1 MRQRGFTLLE
11 LMVTVASV
19 GVGAARAL
27 PAYQEQLRKSR
38 RADAK
43 QALLAVA
50 QTMEKYFTENAR
62 YTTTS
67 GSATCPGAA
76 VIVTP
81 SPEGYYAISGACSSD
96 NTFTLTATAQGAQA
110 SDTHCATLTYTSTNV
125 KGGTN
130 ADCW

>member
-1 MRQRGFTLLE
+1 MRQRGFTLIE
-11 LMVTVASV
+11 LMVTVAIV
-19 GVGAARAL
+19 AILAAIAL
-27 PAYQEQLRKSR
+27 PAYQEQMRKSR

-50 QTMEKYFTENAR
+50 QNMEKYYTENAR

-67 GSATCPGAA
+67 GSTTCPGAT

-81 SPEGYYAISGACSSD
+81 SPEGYYAISAACSSD
-96 NTFTLTATAQGAQA
+96 NAFALTATAQGAQA
-110 SDTHCATLTYTSTNV
+110 GDTHCATLTYTSTNI